1 MPLDVRKTCLIPVA
15 GHGVIKIVP
24 RGGRNVSITA
34 PQSLA
39 ITDKLGRPMTYN
51 RRKPLTERRRRG

>member
-1 MPLDVRKTCLIPVA
+1 MALDVRKTCLIPIA

-39 ITDKLGRPMTYN
+39 ITDKQGRPMTFN
-51 RRKPLTERRRRG
+51 RRKRLTDRNQRG